1 VLARNRHLDLV
12 FVAAIARLA
21 TDVEV
26 ALSALRSMCAE
37 HSDYAPRTAARIA
50 LRGIA
55 PGLAARIDA
64 QLAERLADAPRELG
78 WAGALYFLARDR
90 AATAAALAA
99 RALELVSDEALW
111 LVAAEAAVL
120 AGEDALVARAM
131 THTEDPPVAR
141 LARRLRCA

>member
-1 VLARNRHLDLV
+1 
-12 FVAAIARLA
+12 VAAVARLA
-21 TDVEV
+21 TDVEA
-26 ALSALRSMCAE
+26 ALAALRSVCAE
-37 HSDYAPRTAARIA
+37 QPDYAPRTAARIA

-55 PGLAARIDA
+55 PALAARIDA
-64 QLAERLADAPRELG
+64 QLAERLVEAPRELG

-111 LVAAEAAVL
+111 LVAAEAAVR

-131 THTEDPPVAR
+131 THTEDQPVAR